1 MLKVGITGGI
11 GSGKTTVC
19 RIFKALG
26 IPVYD
31 ADREAKNLM
40 NTHLDLVNAIKAA
53 FGNEA
58 YGADGMLDRQYL
70 ASRVFNDEQA
80 LAQLNAI
87 VHPVVIQ
94 AANDWA
100 AAQDAAYTVKEAAL
114 MFQSGSYVHNDVN
127 VVVAAPDELRI
138 DRVMQRDAVTEQ
150 QVRARMDK
158 QWAQDEQIEKAD
170 YVIWN
175 DGKRMLIPQ
184 VLELDR
190 IFKANE

>member
-100 AAQDAAYTVKEAAL
+100 AAQDAPYTVKEAAL

>member
-158 QWAQDEQIEKAD
+158 QWAQDKQIEKAD

>member
-40 NTHLDLVNAIKAA
+40 NTHPDLVNAIKAA
-53 FGNEA
+53 FGDEA
-58 YGADGMLDRQYL
+58 YDADGMLDRQYL

-100 AAQDAAYTVKEAAL
+100 AAQDAPYTVKEAAL

>member
-40 NTHLDLVNAIKAA
+40 NTHPDLVNAIKAT

-127 VVVAAPDELRI
+127 VVVAAPEELRI